1 MSMTSMMTMRGG
13 AFSYGHNQ
21 HLKAIKLINYVPL
34 IVWNLHE
41 VLNEKNDD
49 DDNYDA
55 DVIHSFIHPLTHPFS
70 AVTLLVRQHEGLPA
84 CKESRFTYPQ
94 TALWRALGDLAWQ
107 GVISRES
114 TLVNITWYVRLC
126 DTASDKHISWLS
138 NLTTTF
144 PGEPG
149 LAGFI
154 EAKDDGSC
162 GDNWIHKICNAPVKS
177 LSPTNQHPAF
187 YKPGALPVTKPKV
200 SEH

>member
-84 CKESRFTYPQ
+84 CKESRFTNPQ
-94 TALWRALGDLAWQ
+94 TALWRALGDLAWH

-114 TLVNITWYVRLC
+114 TLVNITWYVIDYVILLR
-126 DTASDKHISWLS
+126 T
-138 NLTTTF
+138 NTF
-144 PGEPG
+144 
-149 LAGFI
+149 L
-154 EAKDDGSC
+154 D
-162 GDNWIHKICNAPVKS
+162 
-177 LSPTNQHPAF
+177 SPI
-187 YKPGALPVTKPKV
+187 
-200 SEH
+200 